1 VELVTFG
8 ESMLRYSPPEGERLE
23 TTGELTVRVAGA
35 ESNVAVAASRL
46 GASAGWLSKLPDSP
60 LGRRM
65 THSLRAHGVEPVVSW
80 SDSGRAGTYYVE
92 PGGRPRGTNVVYDR
106 DRSAVTT
113 ATPDELALDAVRE
126 AEVLHTTGI
135 TPALSETLA
144 ETTTAVVEAAEAAG
158 TTVSVD
164 PNYRSKL
171 WSPDAA
177 REGLEPL
184 LDHADLI
191 VVAERDARTVFGRD
205 GPAAEVARG
214 FADAHGARTVI
225 VTRGEEGALALQEE
239 TVHEQPTFEADTYD
253 PIGTGDAFVGGF
265 LARRLRGGDIPSALA
280 DGAATAA
287 LKRTMSGDLAVVTPG
302 EVARVV
308 EEGKGGISR

>member
-1 VELVTFG
+1 VDLVTFG

-46 GASAGWLSKLPDSP
+46 GTAAGWLSKLPDSP

-65 THSLRAHGVEPVVSW
+65 VHSLRAHGVEPVVAW
-80 SDSGRAGTYYVE
+80 SDEGRAGTYYVE
-92 PGGRPRGTNVVYDR
+92 PGGRPRGTEVVYDR
-106 DRSAVTT
+106 ARSAVTT
-113 ATPDELALDAVRE
+113 ATPDDLALAAVRE
-126 AEVLHTTGI
+126 ADVLHTTGI

-144 ETTTAVVEAAEAAG
+144 ETTAAVLEAATEAG
-158 TTVSVD
+158 TTVSID

-171 WSPDAA
+171 WSPAAA

-191 VVAERDARTVFGRD
+191 VVAQRDAAEVFGRD
-205 GPAAEVARG
+205 GPTAEVARG
-214 FADAHGARTVI
+214 FADEHGARTVI
-225 VTRGEEGALALQEE
+225 VTRGEAGALALHEG
-239 TVHEQPTFEADTYD
+239 TVHEQPTYEADTYD
-253 PIGTGDAFVGGF
+253 PIGTGDAFVGGY
-265 LARRLRGGDIPSALA
+265 LARRLRGGDVPDALA

-287 LKRTMSGDLAVVTPG
+287 LKRTVSGDLAVVTPD

-308 EEGKGGISR
+308 EEGAGGISR

>member
-1 VELVTFG
+1 MELVTFG

-46 GASAGWLSKLPDSP
+46 GTTAGWLSKLPDSP

-65 THSLRAHGVEPVVSW
+65 VHSLQAHGVEPVVAW
-80 SDSGRAGTYYVE
+80 TDEGRAGTYYVE

-106 DRSAVTT
+106 ARSAVTT
-113 ATPDELALDAVRE
+113 ATPDDLALEAVRE
-126 AEVLHTTGI
+126 ADVLHTTGI

-144 ETTTAVVEAAEAAG
+144 ETTAAVLEAATEAG
-158 TTVSVD
+158 TTVSFD

-171 WSPDAA
+171 WSHAAA

-184 LDHADLI
+184 LDYADLI
-191 VVAERDARTVFGRD
+191 VVAERDAADVFGRE
-205 GPAAEVARG
+205 GPAEAVARG

-225 VTRGEEGALALQEE
+225 VTRGEEGALALHEG
-239 TVHEQPTFEADTYD
+239 TVHEQPTYEADTYD
-253 PIGTGDAFVGGF
+253 PIGTGDAFVGGY
-265 LARRLRGGDIPSALA
+265 LARRLKGGDVPSALA

-287 LKRTMSGDLAVVTPG
+287 LKRTVSGDLAVVTAD

-308 EEGKGGISR
+308 EEGAGGISR